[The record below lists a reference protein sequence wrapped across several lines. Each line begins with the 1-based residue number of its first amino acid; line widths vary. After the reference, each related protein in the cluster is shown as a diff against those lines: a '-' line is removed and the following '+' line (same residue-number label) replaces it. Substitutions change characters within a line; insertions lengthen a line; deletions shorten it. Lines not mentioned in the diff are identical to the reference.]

1 MIKNFYQKQ
10 GELFKSIDPAIRTN
24 YTCPYLPVPT
34 EKYLLSRFKIL
45 ICGKETNGWGE
56 KEGIWKELTNN
67 PEDWETVR
75 DKLVKLYDEK
85 INRGWE
91 NLGGLFWPFYKE
103 IRELTEVNPSK
114 KNIPFFTNVGVCAA
128 NVALLGY
135 PSTISGF
142 DGSMVEPLAENFK
155 LLHDALAPNITI
167 CTVGYRDTN
176 YITILERALGIKYS
190 DFTFYEFKV
199 INENTYTKWRVKQE
213 ELVPRKFNIGMLQKG
228 EQLIIIA
235 PHPQGVLKV
244 VRKAFVKF
252 LRDVI
257 VKFHLE

>member
-1 MIKNFYQKQ
+1 MLKKFYKKQ
-10 GELFKSIDPAIRTN
+10 GELFKSIHPALRTN

-34 EKYLLSRFKIL
+34 EKYLLSLFKIL

-56 KEGIWKELTNN
+56 LEGIWEELINN
-67 PEDWETVR
+67 ADEWEAVR

-91 NLGGLFWPFYKE
+91 NLGSFWPFYYEVRK
-103 IRELTEVNPSK
+103 LTEVNPSE

-135 PSTISGF
+135 RNGTSGF
-142 DGSMVEPLAENFK
+142 DGSKVEPLAENFK

-199 INENTYTKWRVKQE
+199 INENTYTIWRVKQE

-235 PHPQGVLKV
+235 PHTGRVSKV
-244 VRKAFVKF
+244 VRTAFVKF

>member
-1 MIKNFYQKQ
+1 MLKKIYQKQ
-10 GELFKSIDPAIRTN
+10 GELFKSIDPALRTN

-56 KEGIWKELTNN
+56 KEGIWKELINN
-67 PEDWETVR
+67 PDEWETVR

-85 INRGWE
+85 INQEWE
-91 NLGGLFWPFYKE
+91 NLGSFWPLYYE
-103 IRELTEVNPSK
+103 VRELTEVNPSE

-135 PSTISGF
+135 PSSILGF
-142 DGSMVEPLAENFK
+142 DGLMVEPLAENFK

-167 CTVGYRDTN
+167 CTVGYRYTN

-190 DFTFYEFKV
+190 DFIFYEFKV
-199 INENTYTKWRVKQE
+199 INENTYTLWRIKQE
-213 ELVPRKFNIGMLQKG
+213 ELESGKFNIGMLQKG

-235 PHPQGVLKV
+235 PHTGRVLKV
-244 VRKAFVKF
+244 VRKAFGKF
-252 LRDVI
+252 LQDVI